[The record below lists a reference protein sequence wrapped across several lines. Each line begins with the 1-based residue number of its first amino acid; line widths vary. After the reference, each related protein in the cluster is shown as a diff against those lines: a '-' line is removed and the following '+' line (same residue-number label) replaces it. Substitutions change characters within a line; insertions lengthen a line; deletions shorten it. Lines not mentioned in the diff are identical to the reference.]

1 MSKSSELSNQRFGR
15 LTVIERK
22 ESDKNGKAVWQC
34 LCDCGKTT
42 TSTTGALTSGSK
54 QSCGCLMLQRL
65 KEYGKTAALT
75 HGLTYSVEFRI
86 WRGMLDRCYN
96 EKNIAYHRY
105 GGRGITVCDEWKE
118 SALAF
123 YNDVGPRPSVN
134 HSIDRKDN
142 DKGYSKENCRWATS
156 QEQAANRERSF
167 YFEYNGERKLLIDW
181 CRILNLKYSLIYYR
195 IKVLNWEFHEAIQP
209 IESLSI
215 TFENETKPLQE
226 WCDLF
231 DLKYNQTYIRILRGE
246 TFEDIIKN

>member
-1 MSKSSELSNQRFGR
+1 MPGPALNLINQQFGR
-15 LTVIERK
+15 LIVIKQE
-22 ESDKNGKAVWQC
+22 ESDRFYKTRW
-34 LCDCGKTT
+34 LCTCVCGNTVVV
-42 TSTTGALTSGSK
+42 TGSLLKSGHT
-54 QSCGCLMLQRL
+54 QSCGCLM
-65 KEYGKTAALT
+65 KERVIDSATV
-75 HGLTYSVEFRI
+75 HGLSKHPAYLTWYA
-86 WRGMLDRCYN
+86 MLDRCYN
-96 EKNIAYHRY
+96 EKNVAYHRY
-105 GGRGITVCDEWKE
+105 GGRGITVCDEWRE
-118 SALAF
+118 SLEAF
-123 YNDVGPRPSVN
+123 HRDMGDRPSIN

-156 QEQAANRERSF
+156 QEQAANRERSL